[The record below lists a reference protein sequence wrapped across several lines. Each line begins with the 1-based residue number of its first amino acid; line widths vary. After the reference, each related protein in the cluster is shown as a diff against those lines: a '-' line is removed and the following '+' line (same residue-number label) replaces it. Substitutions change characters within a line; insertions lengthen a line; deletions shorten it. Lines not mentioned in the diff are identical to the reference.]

1 MIQQTFAKEQGLKK
15 RFLFIFGDRCDR
27 LLESVDFRGVW
38 LREFGPHL
46 LGLHWNLKITQLKS
60 GTSSWTHPPSISI
73 IFLCSTC
80 HFPGFVLRIWMECET
95 AVATLQ
101 LASQHPRPRQMP
113 LTGQYGRQG
122 WDPHV
127 VDTIRPQMPGYRA
140 FFPGKKLLAWRDE
153 ILRISLRIRWFLN
166 FRGWIWGTF
175 FVKSTWKIY
184 GGMNT

>member
-1 MIQQTFAKEQGLKK
+1 MIGCLKVSIFRVFGCVSLVSSLAWIALEPKNHSIEIRNIILNPSTFHFHHFFVFH
-15 RFLFIFGDRCDR
+15 R
-27 LLESVDFRGVW
+27 V
-38 LREFGPHL
+38 
-46 LGLHWNLKITQLKS
+46 
-60 GTSSWTHPPSISI
+60 PPVN
-73 IFLCSTC
+73 
-80 HFPGFVLRIWMECET
+80 FPGFVLRIWMECET
-95 AVATLQ
+95 AVAPFQ